1 MLRKT
6 VVVSTLALLS
16 APCFSGLYL
25 GGAVGPE
32 GANYTENAHF
42 VTTIAAHPE
51 SNINTMDENHF
62 SGYGVFGSIFA
73 GYGWNY
79 NRYYLAGEINANISS
94 VKRKHTNT
102 EVFHAHLDTTTYTI
116 TNSEGVSVLPGFFLS
131 EGTLLYGRAGYTNG
145 RIKARQGDETI
156 QSSTTNRNGVRYG
169 LGLRHD
175 FAEHL
180 TLMMDYSQIT
190 YQSIKSH
197 VLIPAAFS
205 VKDTKT
211 APTSAQFAFGLIYNF
226 DKPQKAYVK

>member
-25 GGAVGPE
+25 GGSVGPE
-32 GANYTENAHF
+32 GANYTQRANF
-42 VTTIAAHPE
+42 VINSAAHPE
-51 SNINTMDENHF
+51 SNVNAVDETHL

-94 VKRKHTNT
+94 VKYKRTNT
-102 EVFHAHLDTTTYTI
+102 EVFHNHLDTTTFNI
-116 TNSEGVSVLPGFFLS
+116 TNSEGVSILPGFFLS
-131 EGTLLYGRAGYTNG
+131 EDTMLYGRAGYANG
-145 RIKARQGDETI
+145 RIKIREGDATI
-156 QSSTTNRNGVRYG
+156 KHSTHNRNGVRYG

-175 FAEHL
+175 FAEQL
-180 TLMMDYSQIT
+180 TLMLDYSQIT

-197 VLIPAAFS
+197 VVIPEASAF
-205 VKDTKT
+205 KNTKIS
-211 APTSAQFAFGLIYNF
+211 PTSAQFALGIIYNF